1 MPSSI
6 DPSRNMAP
14 LYTAN
19 TQSTPTHTNVYVQEQ
34 AKKDLARLAEVRAR
48 REAAAKKRDEE
59 LRRASFFL

>member
-1 MPSSI
+1 
-6 DPSRNMAP
+6 MAP

-19 TQSTPTHTNVYVQEQ
+19 TQSTPTHTNVNVQEQ

>member
-14 LYTAN
+14 PYTAN